1 MSATLPAVFIDT
13 NGRTAIAVEHTSP
26 FDVHFI
32 RMDQDPLTV
41 LFTSL
46 PGIETMGFKPIE
58 GYPVERAAEKFLG
71 HRAGLNHAAR
81 QILERLAGI
90 QNTNR
95 PTTAAGPL
103 IQQQTTNQEK
113 QTMTIEQTLE
123 RLAAAQENT
132 AAQLSAIHV
141 ALLARNDLLASTG
154 AKLLGESPAPAET
167 APTSDEKP
175 KRTRRTKEQIA
186 ADEAAA
192 AAAPAQAETPATAEE
207 PASEPASDAEGFED
221 EGFDEGTGATA
232 EVVQRTHEDVQA
244 LFGKLSQTGK
254 RDDAIKVIKGKY
266 GFGGVSKIE
275 ADKLNAIHDEL
286 AELLA

>member
-95 PTTAAGPL
+95 PTPAAGPL

-123 RLAAAQENT
+123 RLAAAQEKT
-132 AAQLSAIHV
+132 AEHLSAILT

-154 AKLLGESPAPAET
+154 AKLLGDSPTPAET
-167 APTSDEKP
+167 ATASDEKP

-192 AAAPAQAETPATAEE
+192 PAQAETPATAEE
-207 PASEPASDAEGFED
+207 PAAEGFED
-221 EGFDEGTGATA
+221 DNFDEGAGASA

-275 ADKLNAIHDEL
+275 TDKLNVIHDEL